1 MIFGPNI
8 RRACQSVGGV
18 GGGSHYASQLV
29 PTLPRGR
36 LCSLL
41 TNQGGDKFQPGDDN
55 IHADV
60 DDGTE
65 GTVWCDGSLQ
75 SKSSI
80 SLN

>member
-1 MIFGPNI
+1 MISGPNI

-41 TNQGGDKFQPGDDN
+41 TNQGGEKFQPGDDN
-55 IHADV
+55 IHADCADV
-60 DDGTE
+60 DNGIALAE
-65 GTVWCDGSLQ
+65 A
-75 SKSSI
+75 SSP
-80 SLN
+80 SPP